1 MKPERCAS
9 MARRSFDL
17 TEDIQPAA
25 DLQSRAEGLLRQ
37 VQDTRRPVVLTQE
50 GRGTAV
56 LVDIAS
62 YQSLLEELELLRD
75 VHQGLA
81 DVEAGRVVPH
91 DEARARLL
99 ARYE

>member
-1 MKPERCAS
+1 
-9 MARRSFDL
+9 MARTAFDL

-37 VQDTRRPVVLTQE
+37 VRDTRRPVVLTEE

-62 YQSLLEELELLRD
+62 YQSLLEELDLLRD
-75 VHQGLA
+75 VHRGLA
-81 DVEAGRVVPH
+81 DVEAGRVVAH

>member
-1 MKPERCAS
+1 

-37 VQDTRRPVVLTQE
+37 VKDTRRPVVLTQE

-56 LVDIAS
+56 LVDITT
-62 YQSLLEELELLRD
+62 YQSLLEELDLLRD
-75 VHQGLA
+75 VHRGLA
-81 DVEAGRVVPH
+81 DVEAGRVVSH

-99 ARYE
+99 SRYE

>member
-1 MKPERCAS
+1 
-9 MARRSFDL
+9 MARTAFDL

-37 VQDTRRPVVLTQE
+37 VRDTRRPVVLTEE

-62 YQSLLEELELLRD
+62 YQSLLEELDLLRD
-75 VHQGLA
+75 VHRGLA

>member
-1 MKPERCAS
+1 
-9 MARRSFDL
+9 MAKTMFDL

-37 VQDTRRPVVLTQE
+37 VRDTRRPVVLTEE

-62 YQSLLEELELLRD
+62 YQSLLEELDLLRD
-75 VHQGLA
+75 VHRGLA